1 MEQVTAV
8 IAAFVLAFGP
18 LAIGDTK
25 LVDGVR
31 HIFEKDPNAPL
42 PKYLWIGLAMGIA
55 VASCVLFNINTIA
68 PVIALVPRFADATL
82 NATTGQVLT
91 GVATG
96 GMASYWHSKGV

>member
-31 HIFEKDPNAPL
+31 HIFDKDKVRPG
-42 PKYLWIGLAMGIA
+42 YVWIGLAMGIA

-82 NATTGQVLT
+82 NDTTGQVLT
-91 GVATG
+91 GIATG